1 MKQGAV
7 LKTNRGQAINLPE
20 TIALPENVKRV
31 DVVAIGRARILTP
44 AGETWDTW
52 FEGIGVT
59 TDFMAVR
66 EQPVDQSRNDQM
78 PLKTDFD
85 GTFGDGLR

>member
-52 FEGIGVT
+52 FEDIGVT

-85 GTFGDGLR
+85 GTFLDGLR